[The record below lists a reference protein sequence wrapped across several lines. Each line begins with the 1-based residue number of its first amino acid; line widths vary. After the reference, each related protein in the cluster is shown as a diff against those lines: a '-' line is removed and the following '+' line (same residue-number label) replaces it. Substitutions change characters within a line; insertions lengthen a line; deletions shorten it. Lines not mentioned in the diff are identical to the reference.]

1 MTSAASSKKTMLV
14 VALHIMVPFALYFT
28 YPWISEYHQNN
39 LGRIL
44 ILAIYASGFNLL
56 LGYTGLLSLGH
67 ALYLAAGL
75 YGAGLATTLFGFG
88 VLGAFATGVLS
99 ATLIASMVGALA
111 LRTTGVAFM
120 IVTLMFAQAGYL
132 TILYFNRIT
141 RGDEGFVVPRG
152 DSIAGLPADIGNA
165 DTRFIIAL
173 VLYTACMALALFL
186 VRSNVGRVWRALA
199 DNEERVELLG
209 YSPTHYKF
217 LAFVLSGLMAGV
229 AGAAYALMFGY
240 VGASFATIQYSIFAL
255 LWVLVGG
262 AGVVLGP
269 LLGTGIMFY
278 LVDHISELTSAWLL
292 FVGIAL
298 IMLTL
303 VAPRGLLGS
312 LRQKLDWYWLP

>member
-1 MTSAASSKKTMLV
+1 MTSTVKNVLV
-14 VALHIMVPFALYFT
+14 VALHAMVPLALYFT

-44 ILAIYASGFNLL
+44 ILAIYASGYNLL

-75 YGAGLATTLFGFG
+75 YGAGLATTVLGFG
-88 VLGAFATGVLS
+88 TLGAFLIGVLS
-99 ATLIASMVGALA
+99 ATLLASLVGALA

-120 IVTLMFAQAGYL
+120 IVTLMFSQAGYL

-152 DSIAGLPADIGNA
+152 DSIGGLPADIGNA

-173 VLYTACMALALFL
+173 ILFAVCTALALLL
-186 VRSNVGRVWRALA
+186 VQSNVGRVWRALA

-229 AGAAYALMFGY
+229 AGAAYALMFAY

-278 LVDHISELTSAWLL
+278 LVDYISELTSAWLM

-298 IMLTL
+298 IILVM
-303 VAPRGLLGS
+303 VAPRGVLGT
-312 LRQKLDWYWLP
+312 LRHKLDWHWLP